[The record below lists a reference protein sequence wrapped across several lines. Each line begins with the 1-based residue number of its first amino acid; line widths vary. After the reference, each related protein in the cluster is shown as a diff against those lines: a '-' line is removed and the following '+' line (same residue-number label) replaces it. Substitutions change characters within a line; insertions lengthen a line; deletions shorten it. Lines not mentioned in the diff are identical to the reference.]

1 MRLRKHLWRLRL
13 RAAHG
18 AGLLVLTCLSLLVA
32 AALAST
38 ATAWP
43 TPPQQ
48 QSFPP
53 PPADHALVYIEDV
66 NNGLAPLPFEPGAIP
81 INTDEV
87 AKSDR
92 VSYIELK
99 GTSAATAINTIAP
112 HFYVFVPESADSHP
126 PFLVRLATR
135 GGARRVRAMT
145 QKGLRGYA
153 IASEDIIKPHY
164 RVLGRADGGLVYME
178 IRPRVPLDEGEY
190 AIVGSD
196 LQRIATFR
204 VAFASKH

>member
-1 MRLRKHLWRLRL
+1 MQ
-13 RAAHG
+13 A
-18 AGLLVLTCLSLLVA
+18 AGLIALTGLSLLMVTA
-32 AALAST
+32 V
-38 ATAWP
+38 ATALP
-43 TPPQQ
+43 TLPAQ

-53 PPADHALVYIEDV
+53 PPADRTLVYIEDI
-66 NNGLAPLPFEPGAIP
+66 NKGLAPLPFEKGMMP

-99 GTSAATAINTIAP
+99 DASAATTVNTIAP
-112 HFYVFVPESADSHP
+112 HFYIFVPDRADEHP
-126 PFLVRLATR
+126 PFLVRLRAR
-135 GGARRVRAMT
+135 GGARRVRAVT

-164 RVLGRADGGLVYME
+164 RVLGRADGGMIYME
-178 IRPRVPLDEGEY
+178 MRPRVPLDEGEY

-204 VAFASKH
+204 VAFAAKGAPASKP

>member
-1 MRLRKHLWRLRL
+1 MRLRKYLWRPRL
-13 RAAHG
+13 MLASGSALLAL
-18 AGLLVLTCLSLLVA
+18 AGLSLLTA
-32 AALAST
+32 AA
-38 ATAWP
+38 ATASSLWP
-43 TPPQQ
+43 AASVLQ

-53 PPADHALVYIEDV
+53 PPADRTLVYIEDTTK
-66 NNGLAPLPFEPGAIP
+66 GLAPLPFETGVLP
-81 INTDEV
+81 INTGEV

-99 GTSAATAINTIAP
+99 GASAATTINTIAP
-112 HFYVFVPESADSHP
+112 HLYVFVPERPDEHP
-126 PFLVRLATR
+126 PFLVRLTEKR
-135 GGARRVRAMT
+135 GARRVRAMT

-178 IRPRVPLDEGEY
+178 IRPRVPLEEGEY
-190 AIVGSD
+190 AIVGTD

-204 VAFASKH
+204 VAFAAKP